1 MSLIKSIS
9 GIRGT
14 IGGKP
19 GNNLTPVEIIK
30 FAQAFGSFIIKNG
43 KLGFGNEDNNASKPA
58 VIIGRDSRLSGKM
71 IADLVNGSLASQGID
86 IIDLGQAS
94 TPTVAMAVISEKAQG
109 GIVITASHNPQGW
122 NALKLL
128 GSEGEFLS
136 AEEGA
141 EILALADKLE
151 QNYVEEE
158 AIGTYF
164 FNPYLEWSHIHKI
177 ADLPLVDKEAIAAR
191 DFKIIIDGINSI
203 GAKVIPH
210 TLEVLG
216 VKKQII
222 INDSLDGRFT
232 HKPEPLAE
240 NLGDI
245 MALVKKEKA
254 DLGIVVDPDVDR
266 LALIDENGEMFG
278 EEYTL
283 VAIADY
289 VLVNFDKIE
298 AAYPGLYARATVS
311 NLSSSRALR
320 DISFKHGAS
329 YEAAA
334 VGEVNVVRK
343 MKEIKA
349 VIGGEGN
356 GGVIYPA
363 LHYGRDALVGTA
375 LFLSALAL
383 SGKKV
388 SEIRKDLPEY
398 FMVKDKLELGS
409 EIEMKALLA
418 DLQTAYA
425 GEQITSIDGVK
436 IDWPDSWVHLR
447 ASNTEPI
454 IRIYA
459 EARTKTEAEAKAE
472 EIKSKILAYIK

>member
-19 GNNLTPVEIIK
+19 GDNLTPVEIVK
-30 FAQAFGSFIIKNG
+30 FSQAFGNYVIKNS
-43 KLGFGNEDNNASKPA
+43 AA
-58 VIIGRDSRLSGKM
+58 VIKKEDLTRSTVVIGRDSRASGQM
-71 IADLVNGSLASQGID
+71 ISDLISGTLTSLGINV
-86 IIDLGQAS
+86 IDLGQAA
-94 TPTVAMAVISEKAQG
+94 TPTVEMAIISEQAQG

-128 GSEGEFLS
+128 GAEGEFLS
-136 AEEGA
+136 AEAGA
-141 EILALADKLE
+141 EILALAE
-151 QNYVEEE
+151 QQVETYVPEEK
-158 AIGTYF
+158 IGTYF
-164 FNPYLEWSHIHKI
+164 FNPYLEWSHIHQI
-177 ADLPLVDKEAIAAR
+177 AALPLVDKEEISRR
-191 DFKIIIDGINSI
+191 DFKIVIDGINSI
-203 GAKVIPH
+203 GAKAIPH

-216 VKKQII
+216 VKQQII
-222 INDSLDGRFT
+222 INDTFDGNFS
-232 HKPEPLAE
+232 HQPEPLAE

-245 MALVKKEKA
+245 MARVKAEKA

-266 LALIDENGEMFG
+266 LAFIDENGEMFG

-289 VLVNFDKIE
+289 ILENFSVLDKS
-298 AAYPGLYARATVS
+298 YPGKYDKATVS

-320 DISFKHGAS
+320 DVSFKHGAS

-334 VGEVNVVRK
+334 VGEVNVVKK
-343 MKEIKA
+343 MKDIKA

-363 LHYGRDALVGTA
+363 LHYGRDAMVGAA
-375 LFLSALAL
+375 LFLSALAK

-388 SEIRKDLPEY
+388 SQMRRELPEY
-398 FMVKDKLELGS
+398 FMVKDKLELKPGTD
-409 EIEMKALLA
+409 IKPLLERIKS
-418 DLQTAYA
+418 TYA
-425 GEQITSIDGVK
+425 GEQITDIDGVK
-436 IDWPDSWVHLR
+436 IDWEDSWLHLR

-454 IRIYA
+454 IRIYS
-459 EARTKTEAEAKAE
+459 EARTKTEARAKVE
-472 EIKSKILAYIK
+472 EIKANILSYIK

>member
-1 MSLIKSIS
+1 MSIIKSIS

-14 IGGKP
+14 IGGEP

-30 FAQAFGSFIIKNG
+30 LSQAFGSFLIKNSNRENP
-43 KLGFGNEDNNASKPA
+43 L

-71 IADLVNGSLASQGID
+71 ISDLICGALASQGIN
-86 IIDLGQAS
+86 IIDIGMAA
-94 TPTVAMAVISEKAQG
+94 TPTVEMAVISEKAQG
-109 GIVITASHNPQGW
+109 GIIITASHNPQGW

-128 GSEGEFLS
+128 GANGEFLS
-136 AEEGA
+136 AAQGE
-141 EILALADKLE
+141 EILALADNTQPIFVSEDK
-151 QNYVEEE
+151 
-158 AIGTYF
+158 IGSYS

-177 ADLPLVDKEAIAAR
+177 LELPLVDKEVIAQAN
-191 DFKIIIDGINSI
+191 FKIVVDGINSI
-203 GAKVIPH
+203 GAKAIPH
-210 TLEVLG
+210 TLEMLG
-216 VKKQII
+216 VKQQII
-222 INDSLDGRFT
+222 INDSLDGRFV
-232 HKPEPLAE
+232 HKPEPLPE
-240 NLGDI
+240 NLGEI
-245 MALVKKEKA
+245 MARVKTEKA

-289 VLVNFDKIE
+289 VLENFEKIE
-298 AAYPGLYARATVS
+298 AAYPSQYQKATVS

-320 DISFKHGAS
+320 DITIRHSGV

-334 VGEVNVVRK
+334 VGEVNVVNK
-343 MKEIKA
+343 MKGLKA

-363 LHYGRDALVGTA
+363 LHYGRDALVGAA
-375 LFLSALAL
+375 LFLSLLAK

-388 SEIRKDLPEY
+388 SEIKKELPEY
-398 FMVKDKLELGS
+398 FMVKDKIELLLEINVQ
-409 EIEMKALLA
+409 EILEKLK
-418 DLQTAYA
+418 
-425 GEQITSIDGVK
+425 QIYQAEKITDVDGIK
-436 IDWPDSWVHLR
+436 IDWQDSWVHLR

-459 EARTKTEAEAKAE
+459 EAKTKTEAKTKVE
-472 EIKSKILAYIK
+472 EVKSYISAYIK